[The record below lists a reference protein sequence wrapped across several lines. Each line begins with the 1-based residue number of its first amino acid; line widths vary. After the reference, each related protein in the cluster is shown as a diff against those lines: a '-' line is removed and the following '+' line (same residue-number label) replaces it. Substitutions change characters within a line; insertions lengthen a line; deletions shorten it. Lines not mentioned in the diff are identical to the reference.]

1 MSLTFRKTGGE
12 KHNSKNRRSIIFM
25 SLVLFLT
32 VMTLAWFGYSSWRA
46 YHTMKAEI
54 KYHSRIMELRSEIIH
69 MDEVLTMSARLAAA
83 TGDVSWEQRYRVFE
97 PKLDTAIKEAV
108 RLAPQASIRA
118 SAETDAANSLL
129 VELENRAFDLVRRG
143 RRDEADRLLFS
154 DEYEE
159 QKRIYAR
166 GMAEFAV
173 GLSAAADA
181 ALAGERRNALL
192 HIGLVF
198 VFIPLLIIGG
208 FVVFRLVKNWERT
221 LVSKT
226 ELQKEIEARTFSEE
240 MIHFQKTY
248 FESLFQNLP
257 DGVASFDGDGHIIE
271 INKAFTK
278 MFGYTQAE
286 VKGVDISELVAP
298 PDRKEEADA
307 IRGCISNEE
316 SVSVETVRKRK
327 DGSVLDVHLQSVA
340 VSIDNQVVR
349 HIVIYQDIS
358 ERKRNEAVL
367 MQSRSQAQKEHA
379 RLTAMI
385 STMNEGVIFAD
396 SRSIITDANPFFCSF
411 VGRER
416 DELIG
421 KGLEEFHSGDIL
433 KKVIDHITAF
443 RTNSDSKGIEIQR
456 RIGVSEVILRVQP
469 IYLLNHYEGV
479 LLNVIDV
486 TAFVEARQQ
495 AEAANQAK
503 SEFLANMSH
512 EIRTPM
518 NGIIGMTE
526 LALSTSLS
534 REQGEYLSIVKT
546 SAENLMTVINDILDF
561 SKIEARKLELEKID
575 FDLRN
580 TVENAMEALAMRA
593 VEKGLELACHI
604 PPDVPTALQG
614 DPGRLRQVLLNLGGN
629 AVKFTEKGE
638 VIVRVELEKEEGN
651 EVSLHFAVSDTG
663 VGISREE
670 METVFES
677 FRQADSSTT
686 RHFGGTGLGLT
697 ISKQLVEMMGGRIW
711 VESGKSDAA
720 AQPIDP
726 AADSRFPGS
735 TFHFTAR
742 FPLSLEQGKKV
753 QRIHQMT
760 LSGLHVLI
768 VDDHPT
774 NRRILHETIGSWGM
788 IPDQATNGGEALEK
802 IEKAFQAEDPY
813 RVILLDL
820 QMPGMDGFEVAV
832 RIHKMQPGA
841 HGKILMLTS
850 LGRKGDAARCKE
862 LSISGYLIKPV
873 KQSELLDAIMM
884 ALGDPA
890 EDHGPVI
897 TRHTVQEAR
906 RKMHILLAEDNL
918 VNQRLATELLL
929 RRGHSVTVAG
939 TGTEVLSLLKKEAFD
954 LILMDVQ
961 MPEMDG
967 LTATREIREMESGK
981 EGIPPSSIHGDVS
994 RMPIIAMT
1002 AHALEGDRER
1012 CLEAGMDD
1020 YVSKPIDRGVFY
1032 RVIDKYAPKGK
1043 EREEKVHAPS
1053 ASSRNA
1059 ADVPAEGGSSANVGV
1074 SEDVFDMSKAMETVA
1089 GDRAFFSEIANMF
1102 LESMPGYLD
1111 QIRAAI
1117 SSGDGGL
1124 LEMAAH
1130 GLKGSV
1136 ANFGAQRS
1144 VDAAYVLE
1152 KLGREGPMEEAGPAL
1167 SLLESE
1173 LGLLSTRMAG
1183 AIQEIAREGPLP

>member
-1 MSLTFRKTGGE
+1 MMQHMLREIEGMHRMLAERAGDILLTMDFDGGFTYISPSAE
-12 KHNSKNRRSIIFM
+12 KVLGYAPAELQTRR
-25 SLVLFLT
+25 LEQFLT
-32 VMTLAWFGYSSWRA
+32 PLSYLRVMESIQ
-46 YHTMKAEI
+46 K
-54 KYHSRIMELRSEIIH
+54 
-69 MDEVLTMSARLAAA
+69 RLLSDREGEN
-83 TGDVSWEQRYRVFE
+83 TN
-97 PKLDTAIKEAV
+97 TAPVTE
-108 RLAPQASIRA
+108 
-118 SAETDAANSLL
+118 
-129 VELENRAFDLVRRG
+129 ELEFVHRSGSILRCDVR
-143 RRDEADRLLFS
+143 
-154 DEYEE
+154 
-159 QKRIYAR
+159 
-166 GMAEFAV
+166 AEF
-173 GLSAAADA
+173 LRDA
-181 ALAGERRNALL
+181 EA
-192 HIGLVF
+192 HPIG
-198 VFIPLLIIGG
+198 
-208 FVVFRLVKNWERT
+208 VVAITRV
-221 LVSKT
+221 
-226 ELQKEIEARTFSEE
+226 IE
-240 MIHFQKTY
+240 
-248 FESLFQNLP
+248 
-257 DGVASFDGDGHIIE
+257 
-271 INKAFTK
+271 
-278 MFGYTQAE
+278 
-286 VKGVDISELVAP
+286 
-298 PDRKEEADA
+298 DRKRAEEA
-307 IRGCISNEE
+307 
-316 SVSVETVRKRK
+316 
-327 DGSVLDVHLQSVA
+327 
-340 VSIDNQVVR
+340 
-349 HIVIYQDIS
+349 
-358 ERKRNEAVL
+358 
-367 MQSRSQAQKEHA
+367 AQRENAK
-379 RLTAMI
+379 LSAMI
-385 STMNEGVIFAD
+385 SGMDEGVIFAD
-396 SRSIITDANPFFCSF
+396 ANDTIVEVNEFFCELM
-411 VGRER
+411 GKTRE
-416 DELIG
+416 DILG
-421 KGLEEFHSGDIL
+421 KPIKDFHS
-433 KKVIDHITAF
+433 KKLQDRLMTHLSEF
-443 RTNSDSKGIEIQR
+443 RKNPGSEPLVKQR
-456 RIGVSEVILRVQP
+456 PLRGAEVILRLQP
-469 IYLLNHYEGV
+469 IYREGVYDGV
-479 LLNVIDV
+479 LLNVINV
-486 TAFVEARQQ
+486 TELVEARRE

-580 TVENAMEALAMRA
+580 TVENAMEALAVRA
-593 VEKGLELACHI
+593 VEKGIELAGHI

-629 AVKFTEKGE
+629 AVKFTEEGE
-638 VIVRVELEKEEGN
+638 VVVRVELEKEEGN

-670 METVFES
+670 MQTVFES
-677 FRQADSSTT
+677 FQQADSSTT

-720 AQPIDP
+720 AQAIEPD
-726 AADSRFPGS
+726 ADSRFPGS

-742 FPLSLEQGKKV
+742 FQLSLEQGMKI
-753 QRIHQMT
+753 QRIQKTT
-760 LSGLHVLI
+760 LSGLPVLI
-768 VDDHPT
+768 VDDNPT
-774 NRRILHETIGSWGM
+774 NRRILHETTGSWGM

-802 IEKAFQAEDPY
+802 IEKAFQGGDPY

-832 RIHKMQPGA
+832 RINKMQPGA
-841 HGKILMLTS
+841 HGKILIFTS

-939 TGTEVLSLLKKEAFD
+939 NGKEVLNLLKKEAFD

-981 EGIPPSSIHGDVS
+981 KGIPPSSINRDVS

-1002 AHALEGDRER
+1002 AHALEGDRKR

-1020 YVSKPIDRGVFY
+1020 YVSKPIDQGVFY

-1043 EREEKVHAPS
+1043 ERGK
-1053 ASSRNA
+1053 A
-1059 ADVPAEGGSSANVGV
+1059 ADVPAEGDSSANDDV
-1074 SEDVFDMSKAMETVA
+1074 SEDVFDMSKAMETVG

-1102 LESMPGYLD
+1102 LESIPGYLD

-1124 LEMAAH
+1124 LERAAH

-1152 KLGREGPMEEAGPAL
+1152 KLGKEGPMEEAGPAL

-1173 LGLLSTRMAG
+1173 LDLLSTRMTA
-1183 AIQEIAREGPLP
+1183 AIMEAAREDSLR